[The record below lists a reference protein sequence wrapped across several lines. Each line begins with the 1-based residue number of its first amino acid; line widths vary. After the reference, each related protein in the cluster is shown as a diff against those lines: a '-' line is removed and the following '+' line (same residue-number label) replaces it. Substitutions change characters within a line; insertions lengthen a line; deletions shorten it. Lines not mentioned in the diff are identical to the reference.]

1 MVWQVSNP
9 FENVLMQD
17 LTPNPVLD
25 RTAGVSAFLAMPGA
39 TGRTA
44 SDELPGNRGGGL
56 RFKTCLTTFALV
68 AAIAFL
74 TAGCEKKEGYSN
86 VGSNGE
92 VETPSAPVERT
103 ENIPPHK
110 RFKNVQEACPPL
122 PVKDGFVT
130 VKMKVLQ
137 KDGGLE
143 KGAGG
148 SLKFDGVI
156 TLRLPE
162 YARIGRKPAM
172 YGECEY
178 AQRVDI
184 PYTWYKGKLIPGQG
198 ARFDIPSDHIN
209 RSVDVVAEEGGMR
222 HLKDYQPNESWR
234 FLPTIPHK
242 FLPLEYYPRYRW
254 ETEAG
259 PQYRSSDSGSWGVLN
274 TKYKKPDR
282 RRFTAWCAIEKP
294 KFLSG
299 QETKQ
304 IENGMVED
312 ADSKC
317 NGSVSFEKSGT
328 IVTFAIRNWKDTV
341 PEINHIY
348 DAVYEEVQPF
358 IQ

>member
-1 MVWQVSNP
+1 MHSKLKCRVEWYARRIDIPETAMVAS
-9 FENVLMQD
+9 
-17 LTPNPVLD
+17 
-25 RTAGVSAFLAMPGA
+25 RTDSGA
-39 TGRTA
+39 LRG
-44 SDELPGNRGGGL
+44 SPGNGVGV
-56 RFKTCLTTFALV
+56 KSCLTTFVLV
-68 AAIAFL
+68 VAMAWL
-74 TAGCEKKEGYSN
+74 TAGCEKKESYSN
-86 VGSNGE
+86 VDSNGE
-92 VETPSAPVERT
+92 VETPSAPVDKT

-148 SLKFDGVI
+148 SLKFDGEI

-162 YARIGRKPAM
+162 YARIGRRPAM

-198 ARFDIPSDHIN
+198 ARFDIPSDYD
-209 RSVDVVAEEGGMR
+209 RRVDVIAQEGGIR
-222 HLKDYQPNESWR
+222 HAIDERPTEPWR
-234 FLPTIPHK
+234 FMPTIPHK
-242 FLPLEYYPRYRW
+242 FLPLEFYPRYRW

-259 PQYRSSDSGSWGVLN
+259 PQFRSSESGAWSIVN
-274 TKYKKPDR
+274 TKHKGPDGKT
-282 RRFTAWCAIEKP
+282 FTAGWCTIEIAG
-294 KFLSG
+294 LS
-299 QETKQ
+299 QEQ
-304 IENGMVED
+304 PIQPIAVGMAD
-312 ADSKC
+312 DGDSKC
-317 NGSVSFEKSGT
+317 NGAVRFERNGT
-328 IVTFAIRNWKDTV
+328 IMAFAIRNWKDTV

-348 DAVYEEVQPF
+348 DAVYEEVQHF